1 MIACPIAEAFGNKAE
16 NEGFLRLPLLLLLML
31 LLLLL
36 LLFVMLIGDCR
47 RIGCCRTKGVGLGV
61 WAELGVPERR
71 TKGAGFRG

>member
-36 LLFVMLIGDCR
+36 LLLFVMLIGDCR
-47 RIGCCRTKGVGLGV
+47 RIGC
-61 WAELGVPERR
+61 
-71 TKGAGFRG
+71 